1 MAGAAGT
8 GADIGL
14 ALSGFGLTLT
24 SCSHNPQRVLR
35 AKPERVYRAFL
46 DLNAMVKWLPP
57 HGFTG
62 RVQRFDAWK
71 KQASNAAGV
80 GTGR

>member
-1 MAGAAGT
+1 
-8 GADIGL
+8 
-14 ALSGFGLTLT
+14 
-24 SCSHNPQRVLR
+24 LR